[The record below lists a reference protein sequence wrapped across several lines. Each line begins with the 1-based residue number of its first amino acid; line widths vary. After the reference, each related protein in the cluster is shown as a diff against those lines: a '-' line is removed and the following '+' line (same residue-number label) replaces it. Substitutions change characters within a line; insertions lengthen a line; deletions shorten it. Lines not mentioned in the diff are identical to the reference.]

1 MEQGGAGCHFPLD
14 NEFPYGIIAIEKVPN
29 GNGPLIVQQ
38 INRRTLLGVG
48 GFSVDG
54 MNEKDFIFVSLR
66 YRGLDKPQLS
76 KNHMQSL
83 ASSPLLWNAGAENIP
98 LPCLLMAPDLL

>member
-1 MEQGGAGCHFPLD
+1 
-14 NEFPYGIIAIEKVPN
+14 
-29 GNGPLIVQQ
+29 
-38 INRRTLLGVG
+38 
-48 GFSVDG
+48 

-98 LPCLLMAPDLL
+98 LPCLLMAPDLLCHKKDRLGGLFASMGNERQHGAWQDSVYAR